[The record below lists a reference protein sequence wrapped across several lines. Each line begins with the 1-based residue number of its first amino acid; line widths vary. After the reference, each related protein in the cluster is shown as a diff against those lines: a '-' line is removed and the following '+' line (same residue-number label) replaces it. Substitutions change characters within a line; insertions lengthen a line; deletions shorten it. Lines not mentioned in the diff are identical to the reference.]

1 VIEVRPA
8 PVEVCIPAILR
19 SRAYLQPDDTAF
31 TFVDYERDRN
41 GVVESLTWS
50 QVYLR
55 AVSVAQ
61 ALRAYGSAG
70 DRALIMAPHGLD
82 YVAAFLGALQ
92 AGLVPVPLSVPL
104 DGASIAGVEDV
115 LRDTSPTVILTTSD
129 VADSCIRYANWRHG
143 ETTPSVVQVDSLD
156 QDWRKEV
163 HVARESWPG
172 TAYLQYTSG
181 STRQRTAVIVSHQ
194 NLLAN
199 YDQIVSDFFDEGGKV
214 PPDTTVVSWLPF
226 YHDMGLILGICAPIL
241 GGFRAVLMSPMSF
254 LQAPARWLQLMAGH
268 TRVWSAAPN
277 FGYEMAVRR
286 TSDRDMAGL
295 DLRGV
300 QGILNGGERIHPA
313 TLQRFTDRFA
323 QFQLAETVIRPSYGL
338 AEATVYVAARRP
350 PGPTHAVTFD
360 AEKLLAG
367 YARRCGN
374 GGGIALISYGVPRSP
389 LVRIVDPRTHLECP
403 AASTGEI
410 WVHGANVAMGY
421 WQQAEESERTFG
433 ATLSSPSAE
442 APAGPW
448 LRTGDLGFFSDGEL
462 FVLGRLSDRLVV
474 NGGEHSPDDIEATI
488 RSITG
493 GRAVAIAVG
502 DTSADLIAIVEL
514 KDRESMRS
522 LGAVKE
528 RVASAVTEAHNLT
541 FSDVVLVAAGSIP
554 STTSGKVRRSACTEM
569 YRRNEFTRLNSNDRQ
584 TGIEQNSDR
593 ASKLSLRAYLDLPKR
608 LTNRIG
614 VPVYP
619 DDSRKDLRTVLSYLA
634 GRSLSREE
642 IWTAMELPRST
653 YYDQMDKGTLITA
666 DNLRT
671 AAGNLGI
678 NRADL
683 LTRYRLIDPEEVT
696 ALAEEIRGNFSSGP
710 VSTDLAVTT
719 AKTRTSISELRPRSD
734 APPL

>member
-1 VIEVRPA
+1 MRPA

-31 TFVDYERDRN
+31 TFVDYERDWN
-41 GVVESLTWS
+41 GVAESLTWS

-55 AVSVAQ
+55 AVSVAE
-61 ALRAYGSAG
+61 ALRAVGSAG
-70 DRALIMAPHGLD
+70 DRALVMAPHGLD
-82 YVAAFLGALQ
+82 YIAAFLGALQ
-92 AGLVPVPLSVPL
+92 AGLVPVPLTVPL
-104 DGASIAGVEDV
+104 DGASAAGVEDV
-115 LRDTSPTVILTTSD
+115 LRDTAPTVILTTSD
-129 VADSCIRYANWRHG
+129 VADSCMKYAGGRHG
-143 ETTPSVVQVDSLD
+143 ETTPSVVQVDLLD

-199 YDQIVSDFFDEGGKV
+199 YDQMVADFFHQGGKA

-226 YHDMGLILGICAPIL
+226 YHDMGLILGICAPVL

-268 TRVWSAAPN
+268 SRVWSAAPN
-277 FGYEMAVRR
+277 FGYDMAVRR

-350 PGPTHAVTFD
+350 PGPTHAVAFD

-367 YARRCGN
+367 YARRCGS
-374 GGGIALISYGVPRSP
+374 GGGITLVSYGIPRSP
-389 LVRIVDPRTHLECP
+389 LVRIVDPQTHLECP
-403 AASTGEI
+403 AATTGEI
-410 WVHGANVAMGY
+410 WVHGANVATGY
-421 WQQAEESERTFG
+421 WQQAEETERTFG
-433 ATLSSPSAE
+433 AMLSSPSAE

-474 NGGEHSPDDIEATI
+474 NDGEHSPDDIEATI
-488 RSITG
+488 TGITG
-493 GRAVAIAVG
+493 GRAAAVAVG
-502 DTSADLIAIVEL
+502 DTSSDLIAIVEL
-514 KDRESMRS
+514 RDRESKS
-522 LGAVKE
+522 VEAVKH
-528 RVASAVTEAHNLT
+528 RIASAITEAHNLRFT
-541 FSDVVLVAAGSIP
+541 DVVLVAAGSIP
-554 STTSGKVRRSACTEM
+554 NTTSGKVRRSACVEM
-569 YRRNEFTRLNSNDRQ
+569 YRRNEFTRLNSNDRPAD
-584 TGIEQNSDR
+584 IEQNSDTG
-593 ASKLSLRAYLDLPKR
+593 SKLGLRAYLDPPKR

-653 YYDQMDKGTLITA
+653 YYDQLDKGTLITA

-696 ALAEEIRGNFSSGP
+696 ALAEEIRGNSYPGP
-710 VSTDLAVTT
+710 VLTDLAVATV
-719 AKTRTSISELRPRSD
+719 KPRTSISELRPRSD